1 MTTPRP
7 DAKATPTI
15 LVVHGPNL
23 NLLGKRD
30 PARYGTITLDEINR
44 TLRTM
49 ARDLGVSIETFQSNH
64 EGAII
69 DFLQRDSS
77 RAAHG
82 VLVNPGA
89 LIRYAYCFRQALVD
103 LNKPVVEIH
112 MSDISATGVNRSVN
126 ILDDVRVDQV
136 TGLKEASYYE
146 GLKRLAK
153 LIRDALPA
161 EGRASENPRAQ

>member
-1 MTTPRP
+1 MASTETI
-7 DAKATPTI
+7 TI

-30 PARYGTITLDEINR
+30 PARYGTITLGEINAALQ
-44 TLRTM
+44 TL
-49 ARDLGVSIETFQSNH
+49 AQDLDVRLEFFQSNH

-69 DFLQRDSS
+69 DFLQQNSS

-103 LNKPVVEIH
+103 LNKPVMEVH
-112 MSDISATGVNRSVN
+112 MSDIGRTGVNQKVN
-126 ILDDVRVDQV
+126 VLDDVRIGQV
-136 TGLKEASYYE
+136 TGRKADSYYE
-146 GLKRLAK
+146 GLKQLVQYLKAHRPCAT
-153 LIRDALPA
+153 
-161 EGRASENPRAQ
+161 

>member
-1 MTTPRP
+1 MTIGTHQAE
-7 DAKATPTI
+7 DFTI

-30 PARYGTITLDEINR
+30 PAKYGVITLPAINAA
-44 TLRTM
+44 LQKL
-49 ARDLGVSIETFQSNH
+49 AEELGVRVEFFQSNH
-64 EGAII
+64 EGTII
-69 DFLQRDSS
+69 DFLQQDSS

-103 LNKPVVEIH
+103 LNKPVLEVH
-112 MSDISATGVNRSVN
+112 MSDIKRTGVNQQVN
-126 ILDDVRVDQV
+126 VLDDVRIGQV

-146 GLKRLAK
+146 GLKQLVQYLKEHR
-153 LIRDALPA
+153 
-161 EGRASENPRAQ
+161 

>member
-1 MTTPRP
+1 MPTTE
-7 DAKATPTI
+7 TMTI
-15 LVVHGPNL
+15 LVLHGPNL

-30 PARYGTITLDEINR
+30 PDRYGTITLAEINAA
-44 TLRTM
+44 LEVL
-49 ARDLGVSIETFQSNH
+49 ARELGVRLEFFQSNH

-69 DFLQRDSS
+69 DFLQQDSS

-103 LNKPVVEIH
+103 LSKPVMEVH
-112 MSDISATGVNRSVN
+112 MSDIHRTGVNQKVN
-126 ILDDVRVDQV
+126 LLDDLRVGQV

-146 GLKRLAK
+146 GLKQLVQYLKEHPPCAT
-153 LIRDALPA
+153 
-161 EGRASENPRAQ
+161 

>member
-1 MTTPRP
+1 MTIGTHQAE
-7 DAKATPTI
+7 DITI

-30 PARYGTITLDEINR
+30 PAKYGVITLPAINAA
-44 TLRTM
+44 LQKL
-49 ARDLGVSIETFQSNH
+49 AKELGVRVECFQSNH

-103 LNKPVVEIH
+103 LGKPVMEVH
-112 MSDISATGVNRSVN
+112 MSDIGRTGVNQKVN
-126 ILDDVRVDQV
+126 VLDDVRVGQV
-136 TGLKEASYYE
+136 TGRKEDSYYE
-146 GLKRLAK
+146 GLRQLVQHLK
-153 LIRDALPA
+153 
-161 EGRASENPRAQ
+161 EPRPCAT

>member
-1 MTTPRP
+1 MQPTETI
-7 DAKATPTI
+7 TI
-15 LVVHGPNL
+15 LVLHGPNL

-30 PARYGTITLDEINR
+30 PARYGTITLGEINAALE
-44 TLRTM
+44 TL
-49 ARDLGVSIETFQSNH
+49 ARELGVRVECFQSNH

-103 LNKPVVEIH
+103 LNKPVMEVH
-112 MSDISATGVNRSVN
+112 MSDIKRTGVNQQVN
-126 ILDDVRVDQV
+126 VLEDVRVGQV
-136 TGLKEASYYE
+136 TGRKEASYYE
-146 GLKRLAK
+146 GLKQLVQYLK
-153 LIRDALPA
+153 
-161 EGRASENPRAQ
+161 EH

>member
-1 MTTPRP
+1 MPETR
-7 DAKATPTI
+7 AKTI
-15 LVVHGPNL
+15 LILHGPNL

-30 PARYGTITLDEINR
+30 PARYGTITLAEINAA
-44 TLRTM
+44 LEVL
-49 ARDLGVSIETFQSNH
+49 ARELGVRVEFFQSNH

-103 LNKPVVEIH
+103 LNKPVVEVH
-112 MSDISATGVNRSVN
+112 MSDIKRTGVNQQVN
-126 ILDDVRVDQV
+126 VLDDVKVRIAQV
-136 TGLKEASYYE
+136 TGLKEGSYYE
-146 GLKRLAK
+146 GLKQLVHYLK
-153 LIRDALPA
+153 
-161 EGRASENPRAQ
+161 EH

>member
-1 MTTPRP
+1 MQASGRL
-7 DAKATPTI
+7 TI

-23 NLLGKRD
+23 NLLGRRD
-30 PARYGTITLDEINR
+30 PTRYGTTTLEEINAA
-44 TLRTM
+44 LQAL
-49 ARDLGVSIETFQSNH
+49 ARDLGVRAEFFQSNH

-103 LNKPVVEIH
+103 LNKPVWEVH
-112 MSDISATGVNRSVN
+112 MSDIGRTGVNQGVN
-126 ILDDVRVDQV
+126 VLDDVRVGQV
-136 TGLKEASYYE
+136 TGRKEKSYYE
-146 GLKRLAK
+146 GLRQLVQHLRKHRPCAT
-153 LIRDALPA
+153 
-161 EGRASENPRAQ
+161 